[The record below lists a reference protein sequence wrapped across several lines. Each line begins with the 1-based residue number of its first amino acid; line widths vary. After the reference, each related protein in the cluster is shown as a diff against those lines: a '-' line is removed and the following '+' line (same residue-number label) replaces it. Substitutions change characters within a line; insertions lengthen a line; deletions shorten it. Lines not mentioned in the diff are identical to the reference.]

1 MTLQQCPMW
10 KSEKCAFSRKKTY
23 RVFRQPCALCTH
35 TLDTVQHG
43 LPFPLH
49 TGRRHY
55 GEMRVCV
62 PSGKFLLLRA
72 FHNER
77 LPGRRNRGKDTP
89 PECGRLLAEN
99 AALEGVAK
107 KSWLTHEFCAAK
119 GIEKINGRMFRY
131 IYPLTGE
138 AKEILNSYPQ
148 YMNLP
153 YPKDR
158 DLYFAV
164 RTGKKQ
170 YTQIPQPCFNR
181 DICRYNPQKYGQAER
196 R

>member
-1 MTLQQCPMW
+1 M
-10 KSEKCAFSRKKTY
+10 
-23 RVFRQPCALCTH
+23 
-35 TLDTVQHG
+35 
-43 LPFPLH
+43 
-49 TGRRHY
+49 
-55 GEMRVCV
+55 
-62 PSGKFLLLRA
+62 
-72 FHNER
+72 
-77 LPGRRNRGKDTP
+77 
-89 PECGRLLAEN
+89 
-99 AALEGVAK
+99 EGVAK